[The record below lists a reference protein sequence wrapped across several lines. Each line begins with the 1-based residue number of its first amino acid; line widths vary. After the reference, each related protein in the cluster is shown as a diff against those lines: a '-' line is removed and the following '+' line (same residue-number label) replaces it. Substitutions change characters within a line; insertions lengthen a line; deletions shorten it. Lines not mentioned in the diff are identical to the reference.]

1 MNRGLIRQL
10 LAAGV
15 FFGIVFGLAFL
26 HKASGAP
33 AAPLSP
39 HLEAPVS

>member
-1 MNRGLIRQL
+1 MNRELVKQL

-26 HKASGAP
+26 SKAAVAP
-33 AAPLSP
+33 NATPSP
-39 HLEAPVS
+39 QVE

>member
-1 MNRGLIRQL
+1 MKPNLPKQL

-26 HKASGAP
+26 SKATGAP
-33 AAPLSP
+33 KAEPSSY
-39 HLEAPVS
+39 LEGTVS

>member
-1 MNRGLIRQL
+1 MKPNLPKQL

-26 HKASGAP
+26 SKATGAP
-33 AAPLSP
+33 AAPPSP
-39 HLEAPVS
+39 HLEAPAS

>member
-1 MNRGLIRQL
+1 MNRDLIRQL

-33 AAPLSP
+33 RAAPSSY
-39 HLEAPVS
+39 LEGTVS